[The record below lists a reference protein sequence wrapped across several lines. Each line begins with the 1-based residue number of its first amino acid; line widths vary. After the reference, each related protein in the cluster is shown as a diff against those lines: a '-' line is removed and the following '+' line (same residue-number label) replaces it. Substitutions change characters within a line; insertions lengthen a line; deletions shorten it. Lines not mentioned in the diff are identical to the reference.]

1 MVTYARYGN
10 RQTRPSEGAEPHP
23 RRGGAEG
30 RSSDRPQ
37 SRPIQLDAAADPDVP
52 IQTSENTVDLRGLR
66 AHEAEAMAE
75 QFLDRMMGAG
85 KRVAFLIHGHGTG
98 ALRDAVRETMR
109 ASPYVARSRA
119 DLVIAAAR
127 EPKTVKFY
135 DAGHELN
142 DAATHDRLA
151 WLRQSFTLKKLH
163 LFTSSW

>member
-1 MVTYARYGN
+1 MAGAPSFTDWFLYGAPMAPDAK
-10 RQTRPSEGAEPHP
+10 QKFIDQMAPLDPTRHLPKLHA
-23 RRGGAEG
+23 
-30 RSSDRPQ
+30 
-37 SRPIQLDAAADPDVP
+37 PILLQFA
-52 IQTSENTVDLRGLR
+52 NTDE
-66 AHEAEAMAE
+66 H
-75 QFLDRMMGAG
+75 
-85 KRVAFLIHGHGTG
+85 
-98 ALRDAVRETMR
+98 
-109 ASPYVARSRA
+109 VARSRA